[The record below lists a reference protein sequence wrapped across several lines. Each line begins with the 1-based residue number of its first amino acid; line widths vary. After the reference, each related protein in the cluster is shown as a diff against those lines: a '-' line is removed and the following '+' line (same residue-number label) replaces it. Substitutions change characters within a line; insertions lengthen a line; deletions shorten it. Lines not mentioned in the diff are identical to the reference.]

1 MMPKPDR
8 QVQVGKA
15 SIARRSD
22 RYTVRVGRFTLENV
36 TRDEA
41 AELISALMAI
51 VELEHREML
60 EEKRARGEPVYV
72 EYRGEEVVRKE

>member
-1 MMPKPDR
+1 MPKPDR

-15 SIARRSD
+15 SIARKND
-22 RYTVRVGRFTLENV
+22 RYTIQVGRFRLENV
-36 TRDEA
+36 TREEV
-41 AELISALMAI
+41 AELSAALMAV
-51 VELEHREML
+51 VELEHQEML

>member
-15 SIARRSD
+15 SIARRND

-36 TRDEA
+36 TREEA
-41 AELISALMAI
+41 AELIAALMAI